1 MALNM
6 KKVNNKNKAD
16 EMIEQMMNES
26 SSSSASYVKALTN
39 ISSGQP
45 AEANN
50 IEISTKELPVEDVKT
65 HGVDIDLDIAKPD
78 IEETDKKPIS
88 VSVDKVTKTVPQ
100 KIEHT
105 GEVKKRGRRP
115 KAETGEICRVQFSTT
130 LMPDLL
136 DKVKSEAKRQGIPLS
151 CFIEK
156 VFMDYFRG

>member
-16 EMIEQMMNES
+16 EMIEQMMSEN

-45 AEANN
+45 TEANN
-50 IEISTKELPVEDVKT
+50 AHAETSTKELPDVKT

-78 IEETDKKPIS
+78 IEETDKKPIM
-88 VSVDKVTKTVPQ
+88 DNATAVPQ

-105 GEVKKRGRRP
+105 GETKKRGRRP

>member
-6 KKVNNKNKAD
+6 KKVNNRNKAD
-16 EMIEQMMNES
+16 EMIEQMMSEN

-45 AEANN
+45 TEANN
-50 IEISTKELPVEDVKT
+50 AHAETSTKELPDVKT

-78 IEETDKKPIS
+78 IEETDKKPIMDNATKA
-88 VSVDKVTKTVPQ
+88 VSQKTS
-100 KIEHT
+100 
-105 GEVKKRGRRP
+105 GETKKRGRRP

-136 DKVKSEAKRQGIPLS
+136 DRVKSEAKRQGIPLS

>member
-16 EMIEQMMNES
+16 EMIEQMMSEN
-26 SSSSASYVKALTN
+26 SSSSASYVKELTN
-39 ISSGQP
+39 ISTPQSAGTIK
-45 AEANN
+45 EG
-50 IEISTKELPVEDVKT
+50 IKELPMEDAKT
-65 HGVDIDLDIAKPD
+65 HGIDIDLDIAKPD
-78 IEETDKKPIS
+78 IEETDKKPIMDNVAKAAA
-88 VSVDKVTKTVPQ
+88 VSQ

-105 GEVKKRGRRP
+105 GETKKRGRRP

-136 DKVKSEAKRQGIPLS
+136 DRVKSEAKRQGIPLS

>member
-6 KKVNNKNKAD
+6 KKVNTKNKAD
-16 EMIEQMMNES
+16 EMIEQMMSES

-39 ISSGQP
+39 ISGQS
-45 AEANN
+45 AETNN
-50 IEISTKELPVEDVKT
+50 AHTEKSTKELPVEDEKT

-88 VSVDKVTKTVPQ
+88 ASADKVTKTVPQ

-105 GEVKKRGRRP
+105 GEKKRGRRP

-136 DKVKSEAKRQGIPLS
+136 DRVKSEAKRQGIPLS